1 MRRRAEKKVNL
12 RLLLLELL
20 ADAHTRSQW
29 RAGNDA
35 RLMRAARLVQAVR
48 SRLRAPAQR
57 ANQAAQAVSVDLL
70 PVDLLL
76 VPAVVRVRR
85 ATSAPL
91 RPVRSPNFL
100 HIDGA

>member
-20 ADAHTRSQW
+20 ADAHSRSQW

-48 SRLRAPAQR
+48 SGLRALAP
-57 ANQAAQAVSVDLL
+57 ANQAAQTASVDLL

-76 VPAVVRVRR
+76 MPAVVRVRR
-85 ATSAPL
+85 ATSAPP
-91 RPVRSPNFL
+91 RPVGSPSFL